1 MFFFSPVTEHVWQV
15 TLAKRGLGAALS
27 SDATPAVY
35 RLCLTDKVLSLIRKD
50 SIEPQIELSLSS
62 IRSCGNLKT
71 YFFLEIG
78 RSSSIGA
85 GELWMETEDT
95 NIAQN
100 VHQTVYHAMSS
111 NYNSR
116 EDLGPKDR
124 HRSSS
129 ATESSKPTNIAAR
142 RQPGPIAPTSL
153 PFTQDVA
160 TPSLVTTEAQLPFG
174 TTTHNTAANETM
186 AGCLLHQTVHQQQ
199 RIGIVKPSERRH
211 SVSGPLKKPR
221 EYNITGLAGNNTIR
235 ERCDSMPSRARTTSE
250 GNPIPFL
257 SQQRRQPYPVLKPS
271 AALPPTSP
279 PHLNRQPDYTPIR
292 SRLHRFRRKLHQHR
306 RRPFAR
312 LA

>member
-153 PFTQDVA
+153 PFTQ
-160 TPSLVTTEAQLPFG
+160 
-174 TTTHNTAANETM
+174 ANETM